1 MDGSMEENLSY
12 SDGGN
17 GRYSPMSSQ
26 NVLRKQGSND
36 GFSAGSSRI
45 TPFEM
50 NHSGNIRMQ
59 QPISPQNVRNQVQSG
74 VISPPDAAFQYYG
87 SNSGFPGVNVN
98 SRSQGQLGGSYLSNN
113 SLHNQQDIYGSS
125 GSNAPYDSNFG
136 GGWSNS
142 ISRSSSQS
150 GINGS
155 TDQHQQGSR
164 GNLMNV
170 SSGGFPQNI
179 NLQQEWQGGRRMGS
193 HDSQG
198 GDMAYVQNQNNTYN
212 SSGGGGDYN
221 THSPG
226 MMIIGMGQQQQQSM
240 NRSNSNNRFTSSQM
254 SQMGG
259 GQGQQGG
266 PGTKNSNSCPNSTG
280 GSNAQGRALNKMLLE
295 ILRDRMVDP
304 NRLAMAIDANIERM
318 DCVNLAT
325 LLFHTGKKRLLLT
338 PSFIKRIAARF
349 NLLKEELRA
358 REASNALYGLKCMSS
373 ECVEVRQL
381 IFALATKV
389 AGSNTELVA
398 QAVGNA
404 LYGCQMM
411 TSDHEEVRY
420 LLQVLS
426 VKVNQC
432 TELLE
437 AQNVGNALYG
447 LRGMG
452 SDYKEGSFAL
462 RLQSNGI
469 CLIHYTSD
477 RKS

>member
-1 MDGSMEENLSY
+1 MDGTMEDNTSSFSEAIAGQFSPHSQHMLGNHHAPTSAF
-12 SDGGN
+12 STTSSRTSPFEVTSPGGN
-17 GRYSPMSSQ
+17 Q
-26 NVLRKQGSND
+26 
-36 GFSAGSSRI
+36 
-45 TPFEM
+45 
-50 NHSGNIRMQ
+50 RM
-59 QPISPQNVRNQVQSG
+59 QPISSQHMRSQGQTPS
-74 VISPPDAAFQYYG
+74 ISPVDAAFQYYG
-87 SNSGFPGVNVN
+87 SNSGFSGGN
-98 SRSQGQLGGSYLSNN
+98 SNTMNHGGQLGGSYLNN
-113 SLHNQQDIYGSS
+113 NTLHGGQELYGSS
-125 GSNAPYDSNFG
+125 AVGGQYDS
-136 GGWSNS
+136 GWNNS

-150 GINGS
+150 TSGGIM
-155 TDQHQQGSR
+155 DHQGPGSR
-164 GNLMNV
+164 G
-170 SSGGFPQNI
+170 
-179 NLQQEWQGGRRMGS
+179 
-193 HDSQG
+193 
-198 GDMAYVQNQNNTYN
+198 
-212 SSGGGGDYN
+212 SGGGY
-221 THSPG
+221 SPN
-226 MMIIGMGQQQQQSM
+226 MHMQQQQQHDWQGSGGGM
-240 NRSNSNNRFTSSQM
+240 RGMASQDIHGDMPFMQNSYNMGGGDFNGPHNAQNNMLVIGMQQQMSRSNSSNRFSSSQM

-259 GQGQQGG
+259 GQSGMKSGMMSPTG
-266 PGTKNSNSCPNSTG
+266 TG

-426 VKVNQC
+426 VKINQC

-452 SDYKEGSFAL
+452 SDYKEG
-462 RLQSNGI
+462 QSHASPTHS
-469 CLIHYTSD
+469 LISIFYRPLT
-477 RKS
+477 

>member
-1 MDGSMEENLSY
+1 MDGSMDENLSY
-12 SDGGN
+12 GDGGN
-17 GRYSPMSSQ
+17 GRFSPMSSQ

-36 GFSAGSSRI
+36 GFPPGSSRS
-45 TPFEM
+45 TPFEN
-50 NHSGNIRMQ
+50 NHSGNPRMQ
-59 QPISPQNVRNQVQSG
+59 QPISPQNSRNLGHSG
-74 VISPPDAAFQYYG
+74 IISPPDAAFQYYG
-87 SNSGFPGVNVN
+87 SNSGFSSGNVNVN
-98 SRSQGQLGGSYLSNN
+98 SRSQGQLSGSYLSSNL
-113 SLHNQQDIYGSS
+113 LHNQQDVYGSV
-125 GSNAPYDSNFG
+125 GGNVQYDSSFT

-150 GINGS
+150 GINLS
-155 TDQHQQGSR
+155 TDQHQQGNR
-164 GNLMNV
+164 ANGMNAP
-170 SSGGFPQNI
+170 SAGYPQNM
-179 NLQQEWQGGRRMGS
+179 NLQHDWQGARRMGS
-193 HDSQG
+193 HDSQV
-198 GDMAYVQNQNNTYN
+198 GDMVYVQNQNSNYN
-212 SSGGGGDYN
+212 SSVGGDYN
-221 THSPG
+221 TQSPG
-226 MMIIGMGQQQQQSM
+226 MIIIGMGQQQQQSIS
-240 NRSNSNNRFTSSQM
+240 RSNSNNRFTSSQM

-259 GQGQQGG
+259 GQGQSGG
-266 PGTKNSNSCPNSTG
+266 SGTKSSNSCQNSTG

-452 SDYKEGSFAL
+452 SDYKEGIYSTLPFVH
-462 RLQSNGI
+462 
-469 CLIHYTSD
+469 LILY
-477 RKS
+477 KSL